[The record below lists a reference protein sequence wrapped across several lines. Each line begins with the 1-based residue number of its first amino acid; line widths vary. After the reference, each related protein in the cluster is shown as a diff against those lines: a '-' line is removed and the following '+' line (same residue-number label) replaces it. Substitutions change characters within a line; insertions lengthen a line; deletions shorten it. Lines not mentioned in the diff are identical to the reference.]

1 MITPSDV
8 EYLKAKEIKK
18 GEESIP
24 HPYSDLADWI
34 RSRYSVSVLNVSYC
48 EIEPDNRPRLSI
60 DLETEVDRQVFER
73 NRFSVDP
80 KKSSAVIS
88 KFKEISENA
97 RLNLSF
103 KNMFAIF
110 SAFEPIARIE
120 ANEKVPERLANNLIK
135 QFRHENI
142 WCIQKMFSALI
153 IFYYSETEKDQAV
166 RSGMIDQYL
175 KAYAD
180 IIQPFDEFGYL
191 RSNPI
196 IPEIDSKE
204 NFDKNYESSWF
215 YYWR

>member
-1 MITPSDV
+1 MITPSDL

-34 RSRYSVSVLNVSYC
+34 RSRYSVSVLNISCC

-60 DLETEVDRQVFER
+60 DLETEVDLQVFER
-73 NRFSVDP
+73 SRFCVDP

-97 RLNLSF
+97 RLDLSF

-110 SAFEPIARIE
+110 SAFEPVARIE

-135 QFRHENI
+135 QFRNENI
-142 WCIQKMFSALI
+142 WCIQRMFSALI
-153 IFYYSETEKDQAV
+153 IFYYSETEKEQAV
-166 RSGMIDQYL
+166 KSGMTDRYV

-180 IIQPFDEFGYL
+180 IIAPYDEFGYL
-191 RSNPI
+191 RNNPI

-204 NFDKNYESSWF
+204 NFDRNYESSWF